1 MRPNRFEKGQ
11 ELNFFTLDEFNQFIK
26 KVNTDEPYYTIFNI
40 LFWTGIRR
48 GELLALRPCDFDF
61 ENNLLH
67 ITRNM
72 VYIQNY
78 KPMITTPKTEKSK
91 RTITL
96 PKFLI
101 DIVKNYIQKRF
112 YYIT

>member
-1 MRPNRFEKGQ
+1 MNHI
-11 ELNFFTLDEFNQFIK
+11 TL
-26 KVNTDEPYYTIFNI
+26 YFNI
-40 LFWTGIRR
+40 LPWTGIRR

-78 KPMITTPKTEKSK
+78 KPMITTPK
-91 RTITL
+91 
-96 PKFLI
+96 
-101 DIVKNYIQKRF
+101 N
-112 YYIT
+112 